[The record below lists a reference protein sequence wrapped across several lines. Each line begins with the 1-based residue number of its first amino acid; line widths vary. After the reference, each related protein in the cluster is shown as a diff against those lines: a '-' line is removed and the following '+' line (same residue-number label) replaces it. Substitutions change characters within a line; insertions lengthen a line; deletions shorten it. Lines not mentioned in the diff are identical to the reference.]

1 MIYLTIRVAC
11 VISSASFNSRK
22 VSLYVQLVFVC
33 SFLRDSLSHNLVFQA
48 VMFKLSE
55 GCEFFFL
62 SVYFIRPEWAKY
74 WPCSLPAEHHWS
86 KHHVSARGTEF
97 PHPPLLKINSSWPW
111 IGLAIMTQGF
121 TPIPATSA
129 VGIELGMELKP
140 YLMPWQLLAWG
151 SVQFPSTAHPLR

>member
-55 GCEFFFL
+55 GCEFFFFKCVL
-62 SVYFIRPEWAKY
+62 YSTRMSQV
-74 WPCSLPAEHHWS
+74 
-86 KHHVSARGTEF
+86 
-97 PHPPLLKINSSWPW
+97 
-111 IGLAIMTQGF
+111 LAVLF
-121 TPIPATSA
+121 AC
-129 VGIELGMELKP
+129 
-140 YLMPWQLLAWG
+140 
-151 SVQFPSTAHPLR
+151 

>member
-1 MIYLTIRVAC
+1 M
-11 VISSASFNSRK
+11 SSLPPHSTAEK
-22 VSLYVQLVFVC
+22 SLFTC
-33 SFLRDSLSHNLVFQA
+33 SLFLSVPFSGTLSHTTLSSKLWCLNFQKD
-48 VMFKLSE
+48 VN
-55 GCEFFFL
+55 FFFL

-140 YLMPWQLLAWG
+140 YLMPWQLLARG